1 MTKSIIINKKG
12 NVSLEKHQFPRAYSH
27 IIDGIKHSV
36 ITQPYI
42 TGLYVAIMPEN
53 SKETIQMGMK
63 YKDLPKTIKKL
74 RKDKNILNLVIEDI
88 TDYLD
93 ESSLEILN
101 L

>member
-1 MTKSIIINKKG
+1 
-12 NVSLEKHQFPRAYSH
+12 
-27 IIDGIKHSV
+27 
-36 ITQPYI
+36 
-42 TGLYVAIMPEN
+42 MPEN
-53 SKETIQMGMK
+53 SKETIQMGME